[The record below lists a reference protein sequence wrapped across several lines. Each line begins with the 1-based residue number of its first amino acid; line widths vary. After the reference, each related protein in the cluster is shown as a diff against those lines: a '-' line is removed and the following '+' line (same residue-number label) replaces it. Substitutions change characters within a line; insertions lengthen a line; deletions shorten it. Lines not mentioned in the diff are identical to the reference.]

1 MRILRTYILREHLA
15 PFFVTMAG
23 LTAVLLVGNII
34 KFAELV
40 IAKGV
45 SLFDIL
51 RLILYLIPYML
62 SFTIPMACLI
72 AMILAFGRLSTDYEL
87 IAMRASGVA
96 PIRLVFPMLVAG
108 LVMSASLLIVNDRV
122 VPASHLAFRRQLKAI
137 GIKRPAAYL
146 EAGTFIKEF
155 SPYIL
160 FVYQVEGQK
169 LDNVRIYEPQPNGPT
184 RTIIAERGAFEPLP
198 NKRGVQLKLFDGTVD
213 EWDPQ
218 HPGSFYKVVF
228 TTYTMALHSDQGR
241 SNRETRKL
249 REMTFRELNRE
260 RQSLKKEGVDTLPVS
275 LELHRRVASSFA
287 VLIFILF
294 GLALGLRLHHHERLI
309 SYVWILGIFILYYLG
324 SIGMNAI
331 ALKGWLTPG
340 LAMWV
345 PNFAGGVVSGVLVM
359 KAVRR

>member
-1 MRILRTYILREHLA
+1 MRILRTYILREHVA
-15 PFFVTMAG
+15 PFLVTISG

-45 SLFDIL
+45 SPFDIL
-51 RLILYLIPYML
+51 RLLLYLIPYML

-72 AMILAFGRLSTDYEL
+72 AIILAFGRLSTDFEL

-96 PIRLVFPMLVAG
+96 PIRLVFPMLVVG
-108 LVMSASLLIVNDRV
+108 LMISVGLLIVNDRV

-137 GIKRPAAYL
+137 GIKRPAAYI
-146 EAGTFIKEF
+146 EEGTFIKEF
-155 SPYIL
+155 TPYII

-169 LDNVRIYEPQPNGPT
+169 LDNVRIYEPQPAGPT
-184 RTIIAERGAFEPLP
+184 RTIIAERGAFEPMP
-198 NKRGVQLKLFDGTVD
+198 DKRGVQLKLFDGTID
-213 EWDPQ
+213 EWDPA
-218 HPGSFYKVVF
+218 HPGSFYKVAF
-228 TTYTMALHSDQGR
+228 ATYTMALHTDQGGGG
-241 SNRETRKL
+241 REHKKL
-249 REMTFRELNRE
+249 LEMTLKELNRE
-260 RQSLKKEGVDTLPVS
+260 RRLLKKDGVGTMPVS

-287 VLIFILF
+287 VVVFILF

-324 SIGMNAI
+324 SIGMNAL
-331 ALKGWLTPG
+331 ALKNWLRPG

-345 PNFAGGVVSGVLVM
+345 PNFVGAAVSGVMVL